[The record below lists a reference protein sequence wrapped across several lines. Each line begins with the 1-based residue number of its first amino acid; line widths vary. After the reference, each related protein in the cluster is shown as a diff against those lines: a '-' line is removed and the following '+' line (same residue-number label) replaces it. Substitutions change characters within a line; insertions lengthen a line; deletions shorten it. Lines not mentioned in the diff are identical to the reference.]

1 MNEIEIKD
9 IADIDR
15 AAAEFVSLMG
25 RNTVFAFYGTMG
37 AGKTTFINAVC
48 RQLGVDDDST
58 ASPTFAIVNEY
69 HGNAGRRIYHF
80 DFYRIDSPEEALDFG
95 VEDYF
100 DSGDLCFLEWPE
112 RIEPLLP
119 VDAVHV
125 EILPA
130 PDGSSRIVRF

>member
-1 MNEIEIKD
+1 MNEIKIKD

-25 RNTVFAFYGTMG
+25 QNTVFAFYGTMG

-48 RQLGVDDDST
+48 RRFGVDDDST

-69 HGNAGRRIYHF
+69 RGKDNRRIYHF

-100 DSGDLCFLEWPE
+100 DSGDICFLEWPE

-119 VDAVHV
+119 DDFVRVD
-125 EILPA
+125 IFSA
-130 PDGSSRIVRF
+130 PDASRLVKF

>member
-1 MNEIEIKD
+1 MTEIIIKD

-15 AAAEFVSLMG
+15 AAAEFVSKMG
-25 RNTVFAFYGTMG
+25 SATVFAFYGTMG

-48 RQLGVDDDST
+48 RQLGVDNDST

-69 HGNAGRRIYHF
+69 KGNGRRIFHF

-119 VDAVHV
+119 PGTVRVD
-125 EILPA
+125 LNY
-130 PDGSSRIVRF
+130 DSDSSRRLTFE

>member
-1 MNEIEIKD
+1 MNEIKIKD

-25 RNTVFAFYGTMG
+25 QNTIFAFYGSMG

-48 RQLGVDDDST
+48 RRLGVDDDST

-69 HGNAGRRIYHF
+69 HGADGRRIYHF

-119 VDAVHV
+119 SDAVRV
-125 EILPA
+125 DILMA
-130 PDGSSRIVRF
+130 PDSSRLLRF

>member
-1 MNEIEIKD
+1 MNEIKIKD

-25 RNTVFAFYGTMG
+25 QNTVFAFYGTMG

-48 RQLGVDDDST
+48 RRLGVDDDST

-69 HGNAGRRIYHF
+69 RGKDNRRIYHF
-80 DFYRIDSPEEALDFG
+80 DFYRIDGPEEALDFG

-100 DSGDLCFLEWPE
+100 DSGDICFLEWPE

-119 VDAVHV
+119 DDAVRV
-125 EILPA
+125 DIFSA
-130 PDGSSRIVRF
+130 PDASRLVRF

>member
-1 MNEIEIKD
+1 MNEIKIKD

-25 RNTVFAFYGTMG
+25 QNTVFAFYGTMG

-48 RQLGVDDDST
+48 RRLGVDDDST

-69 HGNAGRRIYHF
+69 RGKGNRRIYHF

-100 DSGDLCFLEWPE
+100 DSGDICFLEWPE

-119 VDAVHV
+119 DDAVRV
-125 EILPA
+125 DIFPA
-130 PDGSSRIVRF
+130 PDASRLVKF

>member
-1 MNEIEIKD
+1 MNEIKIKD

-25 RNTVFAFYGTMG
+25 QNTVFAFYGTMG

-48 RQLGVDDDST
+48 RRLGVDDDST

-69 HGNAGRRIYHF
+69 RGKDNRRIYHF

-100 DSGDLCFLEWPE
+100 DSGDICFLEWPE

-119 VDAVHV
+119 DDVVRVD
-125 EILPA
+125 IFSA
-130 PDGSSRIVRF
+130 PDASRLVKF